1 MNVRAADRAFL
12 VRESS
17 EDLQVVRSE
26 GSYLVDE
33 RGRKYIEFLTGWNV
47 GNVGWGHRE
56 IETAIKRFKGPEYV
70 YPCYLYKPWIELAPD
85 LPP

>member
-17 EDLQVVRSE
+17 EDLPVVRSE
-26 GSYLVDE
+26 GSYLFDE
-33 RGRKYIEFLTGWNV
+33 RGRKYIDFLTGWNV
-47 GNVGWGHRE
+47 GNVGWRRRE
-56 IETAIKRFKGPEYV
+56 IKTAIKRFKGPEYV